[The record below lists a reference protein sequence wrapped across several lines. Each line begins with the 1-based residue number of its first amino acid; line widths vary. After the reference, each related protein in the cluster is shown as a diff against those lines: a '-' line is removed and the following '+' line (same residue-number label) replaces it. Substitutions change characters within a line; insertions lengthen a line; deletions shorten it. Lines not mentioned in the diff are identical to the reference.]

1 MKRLFA
7 ILLSMLLTAMMIIG
21 FTGCDFNFNSIT
33 NGDVTPGDVTPG
45 NIIEEEYT
53 NEIYFEELPMI
64 LSSRF
69 VFTVENAER
78 NEDIGIW
85 GVNVIIE
92 NKSLEP
98 LSFSVDNVVIN
109 GIDFSPAW
117 ICEVFA
123 NETVNGTI
131 TFNLSEFE
139 ENQIELVETIEF
151 TLNVLDKDG
160 NVINDVEHQFSLTVA
175 HEPTTEEASEVI
187 ETSDEINSEIAK
199 G

>member
-1 MKRLFA
+1 MKRLYA
-7 ILLSMLLTAMMIIG
+7 ILLMFGLLLG
-21 FTGCDFNFNSIT
+21 FVGCDMSKDFISD
-33 NGDVTPGDVTPG
+33 GDITPG

-78 NEDIGIW
+78 NEDTGIW

-109 GIDFSPAW
+109 GIEFGPAW

-123 NETVNGTI
+123 NEIVNGTI

-175 HEPTTEEASEVI
+175 RETITEEASEVI
-187 ETSDEINSEIAK
+187 EPSDEINSEIAK

>member
-1 MKRLFA
+1 MKRLYA
-7 ILLSMLLTAMMIIG
+7 ILLMFGLLLG
-21 FTGCDFNFNSIT
+21 FVGCDMSKDFVSD
-33 NGDVTPGDVTPG
+33 GDVTPGD
-45 NIIEEEYT
+45 IIEEEYT

-78 NEDIGIW
+78 NEDTGIW

-109 GIDFSPAW
+109 GIEFSPAW

-123 NETVNGTI
+123 NEIVNGTI

-175 HEPTTEEASEVI
+175 HEPVTEEVSEVI